1 VRIAGIVLI
10 ILGVVGLVYGGITY
24 TRRRDTVSIGP
35 ITATVNQRETFPISP
50 IAGAVALV
58 AGDWTI
64 LGGQSSPGLRR
75 HANRGLACRCSCRGL
90 LRRRWG

>member
-1 VRIAGIVLI
+1 MRLAGIILI

-50 IAGAVALV
+50 VAGAVVIV
-58 AGDWTI
+58 AGI
-64 LGGQSSPGLRR
+64 
-75 HANRGLACRCSCRGL
+75 GL
-90 LRRRWG
+90 LLAGSRRIDRG